1 MLVTLTTDFGL
12 RDGYVAAMK
21 GAMLRVEPALRLMDV
36 SHMIAAQDVM
46 EGAFVLR
53 QVVPYTPPGTVHLAV
68 VDPGVGSA
76 RQGIAARFG
85 DQFFVGPDNGL
96 LALLLDGG
104 APDEA
109 VVLDRP
115 AFWRTS
121 APSATFHGR
130 DVFGP
135 VAAHLARGARLDAL
149 GAPAEPAERLLWPLP
164 RADWQGIEGWV
175 AHVDGYGN
183 CITNIPRALVERYRG
198 GRRVKGFVGST
209 IVRDVHRTY
218 SDVPA
223 GEPVMLYGSGDVLEV
238 SVNEGNAARLLSVRR
253 GNPVT
258 LVFEGPPPT
267 SAS

>member
-21 GAMLRVEPALRLMDV
+21 GAMLHVEPELRLLDV
-36 SHMIAAQDVM
+36 SHAVAAQDVM

-85 DQFFVGPDNGL
+85 EQFFVGPDNGL
-96 LALLLDGG
+96 LALLLDGE
-104 APDEA
+104 APDET

-115 AFWRTS
+115 AFWRTPE
-121 APSATFHGR
+121 PSATFHGR

-135 VAAHLARGARLDAL
+135 VAAHLARGTRLGNL
-149 GAPAEPAERLLWPLP
+149 GSPAEPLGRLLWPLP
-164 RADWQGIEGWV
+164 RADAQGIEGWV
-175 AHVDGYGN
+175 AHIDGYGN
-183 CITNIPRALVERYRG
+183 CITNIPRRLVERYRA
-198 GRRVKGFVGST
+198 GRPVKGFVGST
-209 IVRDVHRTY
+209 IVRDVQRTY
-218 SDVPA
+218 SDVPP
-223 GEPVMLYGSGDVLEV
+223 GEPLMLYGSEDVLEV
-238 SVNEGNAARLLSVRR
+238 SVNEGNAACLLSVRR

-258 LVFEGPPPT
+258 LVFEGPAP
-267 SAS
+267 